1 MRIIYLNPF
10 ENSAISG
17 GINTAY
23 RHVELLREIG
33 YDAYIWQ
40 PSGKATWLETNA
52 AILSDQN
59 INFVKPNDVLVF
71 PESLHNDVFLPFLTS
86 VKSKKKLLFVQNQ
99 YNLFNRL
106 IPAKKFSELGFD
118 DILCCSIAVK
128 DFFENV
134 FKFRHLSIIPCY
146 VDRERFKPI
155 NNQLQIALTPRKLPG
170 NANFIL
176 QVFRIKY
183 PEFFRVNFIA
193 FQDAHEKKVAEILG
207 QSAVLLALSNRES
220 FGLVPVEAMA
230 AGCLIAGY
238 HGYGGL
244 EYANPANGFW
254 YGADENE
261 KVADSIAHLL
271 RGIES
276 GADWVAAMR
285 AATRATVQRY
295 DRQSTK
301 LALLT
306 YFKRLDVHPTL

>member
-10 ENSAISG
+10 EKSEISG
-17 GINTAY
+17 GIKTAY

-33 YDAYIWQ
+33 YDVYIWQ

-52 AILSDQN
+52 ALLSDQT
-59 INFVKPNDVLVF
+59 IDFVKPTDILVF
-71 PESLHNDVFLPFLTS
+71 PESLHNDVFIPFITS
-86 VKSKKKLLFVQNQ
+86 VKAKKKILFCQNQ
-99 YNLFNRL
+99 YNLFNQL
-106 IPAKKFSELGFD
+106 IPKKSFSELGFD
-118 DILCCSIAVK
+118 DIVCCSNTVK
-128 DFFENV
+128 VFFEDV
-134 FKFRHLSIIPCY
+134 FKFRNLSIIPHY
-146 VDRERFKPI
+146 IDREQFKPAT
-155 NNQLQIALTPRKLPG
+155 NQLQIALTPRKLPLH
-170 NANFIL
+170 AKFIL

-183 PEFFRVNFIA
+183 PEFSHVKVAA
-193 FQDAHEKKVAEILG
+193 FHDAHEYKVAEILG

-230 AGCLIAGY
+230 AGCLVAGY

-244 EYANPANGFW
+244 EYATAANGFW

-271 RGIES
+271 RGIGS
-276 GADWVAAMR
+276 RADWVAAMR
-285 AATRATVQRY
+285 DATRATVQRY

-306 YFKRLDVHPTL
+306 YFKRLDVHPTF